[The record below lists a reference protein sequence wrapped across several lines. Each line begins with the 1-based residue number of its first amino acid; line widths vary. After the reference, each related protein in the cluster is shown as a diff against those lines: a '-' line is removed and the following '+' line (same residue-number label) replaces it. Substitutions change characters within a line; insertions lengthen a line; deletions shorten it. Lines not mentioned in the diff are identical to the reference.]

1 MSLFWVYQLIVI
13 YQEDTRGY
21 MEIDINLNN
30 LDEALGKY
38 NKEELSDDFDSYL
51 IAHCEFL
58 SFKNNIKGLPKKDWK
73 KLDDIIHSY
82 YLNKLNRYNKI
93 DDIENYIRIGF
104 FIIGILAILISELF
118 TSFLSE
124 LFLIAAWVIV
134 WELVYDLLF
143 KEIKR
148 RRKAK
153 IYKYLANAKIVFI
166 K

>member
-1 MSLFWVYQLIVI
+1 MN
-13 YQEDTRGY
+13 
-21 MEIDINLNN
+21 IDII
-30 LDEALGKY
+30 LDNINDAICKY
-38 NKEELSDDFDSYL
+38 NKNELNENFDNYL
-51 IAHCEFL
+51 ITHCEVL
-58 SFKNNIKGLPKKDWK
+58 NFKNTELVLNIEGISKRNKGNLEN
-73 KLDDIIHSY
+73 IIHDY
-82 YLNKLNRYNKI
+82 YLNKLNRFNKM
-93 DDIENYIRIGF
+93 DDIESYIRIGF

-143 KEIKR
+143 NEIKR

-153 IYKYLANAKIVFI
+153 IYKYLANAKIIFR

>member
-1 MSLFWVYQLIVI
+1 
-13 YQEDTRGY
+13 
-21 MEIDINLNN
+21 MEIDINLNS

-51 IAHCEFL
+51 IAHCAFL
-58 SFKNNIKGLPKKDWK
+58 SFKNNLLVLNIKGLPKKNWK

-93 DDIENYIRIGF
+93 DDIESYIRIGF

>member
-1 MSLFWVYQLIVI
+1 MKIKIFK
-13 YQEDTRGY
+13 
-21 MEIDINLNN
+21 NN
-30 LDEALGKY
+30 LLV
-38 NKEELSDDFDSYL
+38 L
-51 IAHCEFL
+51 
-58 SFKNNIKGLPKKDWK
+58 NIKGLPKKNWK

-93 DDIENYIRIGF
+93 DDIESYIRIGF